1 VKTTIL
7 VGKAAIDWQF
17 FHSYVNFWMAMKMYI
32 ETKKGYKAGDPPS
45 NFAGNH
51 LVLPE
56 ALSKHRKYP

>member
-1 VKTTIL
+1 
-7 VGKAAIDWQF
+7 
-17 FHSYVNFWMAMKMYI
+17 MKMYI

-56 ALSKHRKYP
+56 DSQNTVNIRK

>member
-1 VKTTIL
+1 
-7 VGKAAIDWQF
+7 
-17 FHSYVNFWMAMKMYI
+17 MAMKMYI